1 MNEQEYLNQISASVR
16 PMKAPKSRNGILS
29 SPIFKVGIIGLVA
42 LVLIMIVGSVLGG
55 GGKDGKAKAIALALH
70 IDNTAEVVS
79 EYQPSVKSSDLRSS
93 VATLYSVLS
102 NTSRDLNGYL
112 EEKYG
117 YRSGSA
123 SKELTA
129 QADLEKDGLE
139 ADLFEAKITGTLD
152 RIMAHKMVY
161 EITVLYTDEQNVYKA
176 TNDSGLKSALESSM
190 SSLETLYDKFNS
202 FSEAK

>member
-1 MNEQEYLNQISASVR
+1 M
-16 PMKAPKSRNGILS
+16 
-29 SPIFKVGIIGLVA
+29 
-42 LVLIMIVGSVLGG
+42 LVLIMIVGSVLGSG
-55 GGKDGKAKAIALALH
+55 GTDAKTRAIALALH
-70 IDNTAEVVS
+70 IDNTAKVIS
-79 EYQPSVKSSDLRSS
+79 DYQPNVKSSDLRSS
-93 VATLYSVLS
+93 VATLYSVLN
-102 NTSRDLNGYL
+102 NTSRDLTGYL

-123 SKELTA
+123 SKALVE
-129 QADLEKDGLE
+129 QADLERDGLE

-161 EITVLYTDEQNVYKA
+161 EITVIYTDEQSVYKA
-176 TNDSGLKSALESSM
+176 TSNSELKSALESSM